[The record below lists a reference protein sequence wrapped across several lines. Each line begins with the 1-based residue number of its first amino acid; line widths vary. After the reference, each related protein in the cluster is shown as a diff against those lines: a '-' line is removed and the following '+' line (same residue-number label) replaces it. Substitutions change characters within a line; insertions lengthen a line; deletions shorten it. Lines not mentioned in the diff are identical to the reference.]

1 MVVYSAMARTRR
13 YSIQIKDANGKSAL
27 FTAVHWDEENRR
39 AAVAQIL
46 RLDGVLKVCD
56 FAAPNLKAKGVR
68 NRRSKAVHSLRN
80 LPRPRTECGPCE
92 A

>member
-13 YSIQIKDANGKSAL
+13 YSIQIKDANGKSVL

-56 FAAPNLKAKGVR
+56 FAAPNLKAKGG
-68 NRRSKAVHSLRN
+68 
-80 LPRPRTECGPCE
+80 EE
-92 A
+92 